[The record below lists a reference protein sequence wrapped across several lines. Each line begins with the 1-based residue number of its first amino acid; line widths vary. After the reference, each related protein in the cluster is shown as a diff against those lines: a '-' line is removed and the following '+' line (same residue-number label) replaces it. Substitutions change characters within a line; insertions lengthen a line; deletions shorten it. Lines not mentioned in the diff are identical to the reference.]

1 MSTEAM
7 QAAKIIQP
15 SERKWTP
22 HARFAGVKRAD
33 LLNRKDD
40 GFGVTMALD
49 YWSVGADLDRHT
61 HLDCDDIFYV
71 ISGKAKIWIEGI
83 GDVPLVAGSFVKVPK
98 GALHQPHSVE
108 EDVVVHHCWY
118 PANV

>member
-15 SERKWTP
+15 SERKWTQ

-71 ISGKAKIWIEGI
+71 ISGRAKIWIEGY
-83 GDVPLVAGSFVKVPK
+83 GDIPLKAGSFVRVPK
-98 GALHQPHSVE
+98 GVLHQPHDIE
-108 EDVVVHHCWY
+108 EDLLAHDTWL
-118 PANV
+118 PATV